1 MANGRGVTSGDVA
14 AYVLA
19 ALVALAVA
27 GAELVLDLAGVD
39 ALVSDVI
46 GAGLVFAVALGF
58 YKLGRRLV
66 VT

>member
-1 MANGRGVTSGDVA
+1 MTNGRGVTSGDVA
-14 AYVLA
+14 AYILA

-39 ALVSDVI
+39 ALLGDALS
-46 GAGLVFAVALGF
+46 AALVFAVALGF

-66 VT
+66 T